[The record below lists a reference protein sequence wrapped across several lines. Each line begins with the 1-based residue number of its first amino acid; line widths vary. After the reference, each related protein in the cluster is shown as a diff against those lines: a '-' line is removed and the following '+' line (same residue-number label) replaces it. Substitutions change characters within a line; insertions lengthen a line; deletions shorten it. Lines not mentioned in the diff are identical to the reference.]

1 MQDKKIAAL
10 ILEAR
15 RGCVVLVNKWDLLE
29 GSTTREYTEAFQRAV
44 PFLSFVPLVFAS
56 AKSGFNIRKSIDVI
70 DQVAAQ
76 ITTEVPTSTLNKVL
90 HGCFE
95 RVQPPMVQGR
105 RMKFYYATQTGTKP
119 VRFRLFVNDTVKLTD
134 AYRLYLINQLRQA
147 FGLEGAPIVLN
158 FASSHETKKP

>member
-1 MQDKKIAAL
+1 MERTSRSEPRVIGIDDWAWRKGQRYGTL
-10 ILEAR
+10 ICDLER
-15 RGCVVLVNKWDLLE
+15 R
-29 GSTTREYTEAFQRAV
+29 R
-44 PFLSFVPLVFAS
+44 
-56 AKSGFNIRKSIDVI
+56 VI

-119 VRFRLFVNDTVKLTD
+119 VRFRLFVNDTVKLTE
-134 AYRLYLINQLRQA
+134 AYRLFLINQLRQS
-147 FGLEGAPIVLN
+147 FGLEGAPVVLD
-158 FASSHETKKP
+158 FKTSHGTKK